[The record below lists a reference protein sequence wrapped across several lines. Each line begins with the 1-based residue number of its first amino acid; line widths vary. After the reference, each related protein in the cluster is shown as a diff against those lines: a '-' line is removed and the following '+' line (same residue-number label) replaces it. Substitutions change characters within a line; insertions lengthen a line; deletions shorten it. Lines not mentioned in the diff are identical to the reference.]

1 MEGGDDSLPPS
12 AASPPWH
19 GDHAG
24 ASDPDP
30 ASGPEDIAEPEFH
43 DLLTEEEQH
52 HTDLNHDLD
61 HDHDDD
67 HEHAPEP
74 ETTDVSFDDLKLK
87 IIKQVE
93 YYFSDENLPTDKY
106 LLGFIRRNKEG
117 FVPVSVIASFR
128 KMKRLSRDHSVIA
141 AALQESSVLVVSS
154 DGKRVKR
161 VNPFRF
167 KESRDHKLYTVL
179 VENLPEDHSKDNLQR
194 IFREAGN
201 IRRISIYDPR
211 SAAESTKHKQETF
224 FSSKLHALVEYDTIE
239 SAEKAVALLNDEQDW
254 RNGMRVKLLKKMG
267 KYGHKKQ
274 AWKVANSEKNS
285 SSHVSEQTDEENHS
299 SNELHEDT
307 HDEEDGD
314 HLAKDNK
321 GGHRPRSHGR
331 SRKQKY
337 RAANGIGISF
347 INSSAC
353 HGSTSSTHV
362 MEAPKP
368 PPGPKMPDGT
378 RGFAMGRGRPPVPAP
393 N

>member
-1 MEGGDDSLPPS
+1 MTIEKQNNTPKQRAGEIFFHFLSPPSMEGGDDSLPPS

-87 IIKQVE
+87 IIKQ
-93 YYFSDENLPTDKY
+93 
-106 LLGFIRRNKEG
+106 
-117 FVPVSVIASFR
+117 
-128 KMKRLSRDHSVIA
+128 RLSRDHSVIA

-337 RAANGIGISF
+337 RAANGIG
-347 INSSAC
+347 

>member
-12 AASPPWH
+12 ATPAASPPPR
-19 GDHAG
+19 A
-24 ASDPDP
+24 DPDP
-30 ASGPEDIAEPEFH
+30 ASGPDDIADPEFH
-43 DLLTEEEQH
+43 DLLTDEEHH
-52 HTDLNHDLD
+52 HTDLNHDHDL
-61 HDHDDD
+61 DHDDD
-67 HEHAPEP
+67 HDHDHAHGP
-74 ETTDVSFDDLKLK
+74 ETTGVSLTDLKLK
-87 IIKQVE
+87 IMKQVE

-106 LLGFIRRNKEG
+106 LLGCIRRNKEG

-128 KMKRLSRDHSVIA
+128 KMKRLSREHSVIA
-141 AALQESSVLVVSS
+141 AALQESSLLVVSS

-194 IFREAGN
+194 IFCEAGN

-211 SAAESTKHKQETF
+211 SASESTKHNKQETF

-254 RNGMRVKLLKKMG
+254 RNGMHVKLLKKMG

-274 AWKVANSEKNS
+274 AWKAANSEKNS
-285 SSHVSEQTDEENHS
+285 SSHVSEQNDEENHS
-299 SNELHEDT
+299 SNDHHEDT

-314 HLAKDNK
+314 QLAKDK

-337 RAANGIGISF
+337 RAANGIG
-347 INSSAC
+347 
-353 HGSTSSTHV
+353 HGSTSSTHII
-362 MEAPKP
+362 EASKP

>member
-1 MEGGDDSLPPS
+1 MEGGDDSPPPS

-24 ASDPDP
+24 ASDPDL
-30 ASGPEDIAEPEFH
+30 ASGPEDIAGAEFH

-87 IIKQVE
+87 IIKQ
-93 YYFSDENLPTDKY
+93 
-106 LLGFIRRNKEG
+106 
-117 FVPVSVIASFR
+117 
-128 KMKRLSRDHSVIA
+128 RLSRDHSVIA

-239 SAEKAVALLNDEQDW
+239 SAEKA
-254 RNGMRVKLLKKMG
+254 
-267 KYGHKKQ
+267 
-274 AWKVANSEKNS
+274 
-285 SSHVSEQTDEENHS
+285 
-299 SNELHEDT
+299 
-307 HDEEDGD
+307 DGD

-337 RAANGIGISF
+337 RAANGIG
-347 INSSAC
+347 

>member
-1 MEGGDDSLPPS
+1 MEGGDDSPPPS

-24 ASDPDP
+24 ASDPDL
-30 ASGPEDIAEPEFH
+30 ASGPEDIAGAEFH

-239 SAEKAVALLNDEQDW
+239 SAEKA
-254 RNGMRVKLLKKMG
+254 
-267 KYGHKKQ
+267 
-274 AWKVANSEKNS
+274 
-285 SSHVSEQTDEENHS
+285 
-299 SNELHEDT
+299 
-307 HDEEDGD
+307 DGD

-337 RAANGIGISF
+337 RAANGIG
-347 INSSAC
+347 